1 MANLDQLGLPNGS
14 TYNFKDNTQERSD
27 HRHYESDRIPL
38 VHKLYESTSY
48 YATTTSWEASSW
60 YFISIKPDE
69 WYKPWRV
76 KFKVHSYCPDYINV
90 NSYTWATVF
99 GRADTTAF
107 ANWNERYDHAHYYT
121 VIYPL
126 KKAGFDAGYGHALGI
141 SILYAYNYTNSAYYR
156 TFELDYYDCE
166 NCTVTVLDTPVHWA
180 NWTGTGTTNY
190 SSLISMNAV
199 DRGLQETG
207 DANTTTE
214 NRIGYF
220 AGKTGAK
227 GIWAN
232 GLFMEDAYG
241 TYQNICT
248 GSDGTVTATSR
259 TTDTTK
265 IANTNGFKVCSPI
278 WYTNTTYN
286 ANTNI
291 GGSAVIYSSIST
303 FDTRYSFNT
312 TLTAGSLTAYKP
324 LYLVGTINAS
334 DGLFYLDPVWWTQ
347 TPNDTSKIYVLVGG
361 VYDSTTS
368 NCRATLYEQNKW
380 FRYDGT
386 QLIEIANDARTLQG
400 HDVTTSVTSSS
411 DSLIT
416 SGAVYTSLSDKMD
429 KANPTGTGS
438 LSLNRASGSTV
449 GDNSVAVGDNCE
461 ASNMYSYAE
470 GDSTTASGR
479 AAHAEGSSTVAS
491 GPYSHAEGSGT
502 VASKKGAHAEGLRSE
517 ASGGYAHAEGA
528 DTVASGSDSHAEGYT
543 TVASGGYAHAE
554 GNNTIANHK
563 SQHVFGEYNIADTNV
578 ASVSNRGD
586 YVEIVG
592 NGTADNARSNA
603 RTLDWDG
610 NEVLAGS
617 VTANGGFV
625 GNLTGDASTVNGHTV
640 NADVP
645 SGAVFTDTTYTAG
658 MGLSLDSDEF
668 SLGTRWTGVSQGQT
682 WSRLFFVTPVTNT
695 IGTSGILSLRCT
707 RGSVVCNATFLI
719 TSSHA
724 GSDCATCIEL
734 SSNNYTAIRSRL
746 VAANTGHYYFE
757 VYDTAASIAVG
768 TSQNWS
774 CCFIPISG
782 VTLTTYTSFTDG
794 TTVPTGYTAMNDF
807 TTTLGKAAA
816 AIKSISRSGTT
827 FTATRQDGSTFTFT
841 QQDANV
847 TQSVLSSTASAWRKV
862 VLGLSYN
869 STEGATASDTTGI
882 EYVSNYLEYQNS
894 SGTLNSTKFRV
905 AHAANIEYN
914 STTQSLDFIFS

>member
-1 MANLDQLGLPNGS
+1 MANLDQLGLPDGS

-48 YATTTSWEASSW
+48 YATTNDYANASW
-60 YFISIKPDE
+60 YFMSVVPDS

-76 KFKVHSYCPDYINV
+76 DFKIHSYCPSYASYE
-90 NSYTWATVF
+90 SYTWSTLC
-99 GRADTTAF
+99 GREGSLIY
-107 ANWNERYDHAHYYT
+107 ANWNERYGSAHSYI
-121 VIYPL
+121 VGYPL
-126 KKAGFDAGYGHALGI
+126 KKAGFDAGYGHAIGI
-141 SILYAYNYTNSAYYR
+141 SIYNADNRTISAYYR
-156 TFELDYYDCE
+156 SFEIDYFYCE
-166 NCTVTVLDTPVHWA
+166 NCTVTILDTPVKWVD
-180 NWTGTGTTNY
+180 WTGTGSTNY
-190 SSLISMNAV
+190 GSLGAYNAI

-207 DANTTTE
+207 DVNTTTE

-248 GSDGTVTATSR
+248 GSNGLVDADTR
-259 TTDTTK
+259 TTATTK

-312 TLTAGSLTAYKP
+312 TLTAGSLTAYAP

-386 QLIEIANDARTLQG
+386 QLIEIANDART
-400 HDVTTSVTSSS
+400 
-411 DSLIT
+411 
-416 SGAVYTSLSDKMD
+416 
-429 KANPTGTGS
+429 
-438 LSLNRASGSTV
+438 
-449 GDNSVAVGDNCE
+449 
-461 ASNMYSYAE
+461 
-470 GDSTTASGR
+470 
-479 AAHAEGSSTVAS
+479 
-491 GPYSHAEGSGT
+491 
-502 VASKKGAHAEGLRSE
+502 
-517 ASGGYAHAEGA
+517 
-528 DTVASGSDSHAEGYT
+528 
-543 TVASGGYAHAE
+543 
-554 GNNTIANHK
+554 
-563 SQHVFGEYNIADTNV
+563 
-578 ASVSNRGD
+578 
-586 YVEIVG
+586 
-592 NGTADNARSNA
+592 
-603 RTLDWDG
+603 
-610 NEVLAGS
+610 
-617 VTANGGFV
+617 
-625 GNLTGDASTVNGHTV
+625 VNGHTV
-640 NADVP
+640 ATDVP

-658 MGLSLDSDEF
+658 MGLSLESDEF

-682 WSRLFFVTPVTNT
+682 WSRLFFVTPATT
-695 IGTSGILSLRCT
+695 IGTSGILSLRGT
-707 RGSVVCNATFLI
+707 RASVVCNATFLI

-841 QQDANV
+841 QQDTAN
-847 TQSVLSSTASAWRKV
+847 TAGSTDTSSKIF
-862 VLGLSYN
+862 LI
-869 STEGATASDTTGI
+869 GATS
-882 EYVSNYLEYQNS
+882 Q
-894 SGTLNSTKFRV
+894 
-905 AHAANIEYN
+905 AANPQTYSDNEVYATSGVLTTKSVQIGGGSCTMQYN
-914 STTQSLDFIFS
+914 ATTQSCDFIFT

>member
-1 MANLDQLGLPNGS
+1 MANLDQLGLPDGS

-76 KFKVHSYCPDYINV
+76 KFKVHSYCPDYINA

-141 SILYAYNYTNSAYYR
+141 SILYAYNYTSSAYYR

-312 TLTAGSLTAYKP
+312 TLTAGSLTVYTP
-324 LYLVGTINAS
+324 LYLVGTINTS

-361 VYDSTTS
+361 VYDSTTL

-386 QLIEIANDARTLQG
+386 QLIEIANDART
-400 HDVTTSVTSSS
+400 
-411 DSLIT
+411 
-416 SGAVYTSLSDKMD
+416 
-429 KANPTGTGS
+429 
-438 LSLNRASGSTV
+438 
-449 GDNSVAVGDNCE
+449 
-461 ASNMYSYAE
+461 
-470 GDSTTASGR
+470 
-479 AAHAEGSSTVAS
+479 
-491 GPYSHAEGSGT
+491 
-502 VASKKGAHAEGLRSE
+502 
-517 ASGGYAHAEGA
+517 
-528 DTVASGSDSHAEGYT
+528 
-543 TVASGGYAHAE
+543 
-554 GNNTIANHK
+554 
-563 SQHVFGEYNIADTNV
+563 
-578 ASVSNRGD
+578 
-586 YVEIVG
+586 
-592 NGTADNARSNA
+592 
-603 RTLDWDG
+603 
-610 NEVLAGS
+610 
-617 VTANGGFV
+617 
-625 GNLTGDASTVNGHTV
+625 VNGHTV
-640 NADVP
+640 ATDVP

-658 MGLSLDSDEF
+658 MGLSLESDEF

-682 WSRLFFVTPVTNT
+682 WSRLFFVTPVTST

-707 RGSVVCNATFLI
+707 RASVVCNATFLI

-841 QQDANV
+841 QQDTAN
-847 TQSVLSSTASAWRKV
+847 TAGSTDTSSKIF
-862 VLGLSYN
+862 LI
-869 STEGATASDTTGI
+869 GATS
-882 EYVSNYLEYQNS
+882 Q
-894 SGTLNSTKFRV
+894 
-905 AHAANIEYN
+905 AANPQTYSDNEVYATSGVLTTKSVQIGGGAASLVYN
-914 STTQSLDFIFS
+914 VNTMSVDFTFS